1 MDKGDSCALDVF
13 DDLQDARRAHRAGL
27 RRLFQLQLREQVRY
41 LERNLSG
48 LQRVQMQ
55 CAVIAPIAK
64 RFESFEELRS
74 DLTAAAVETAA
85 MQGDWPINEQQFQ
98 QKKTRHARV

>member
-1 MDKGDSCALDVF
+1 MWLRPTLPFRRTTLIGHPALVDKGDSCALDGF
-13 DDLQDARRAHRAGL
+13 DDLQDARKAHRAGL

-41 LERNLSG
+41 LERNLNG

-64 RFESFEELRS
+64 RLRA
-74 DLTAAAVETAA
+74 LRNCVRT
-85 MQGDWPINEQQFQ
+85 
-98 QKKTRHARV
+98 